1 MMRRH
6 LYLCTAIAA
15 LLAGSPAQAQYVD
28 RYKTSDRPQ
37 VEVNLDVLNEVQEQ
51 EYHARTDVVQEP
63 LPVSQPPVMPA
74 QTVEAIPEPVAQEI
88 VAPAAPV
95 QKRKLLKPVLTTPVV
110 QEDAPAEEEIAE
122 AAPDDA
128 PSTGITPDGEMPA
141 TQTIVKHVI
150 IRSYSPVDEMPVVQS
165 AAVDEIYRQ
174 SAMEDMA
181 DSITPAVHPT
191 PLPRRKPVMGEAK
204 AVVEEKPEPVR
215 MAALSV
221 KAAPEPAI
229 ADDVPVTQ
237 QKDEPKIEVA
247 ATEVAPEVKA
257 EEPKTVEA
265 EKPTEETPAPAVAE
279 TKAEAPKIEEAK
291 AEETPAPVQM
301 AQADIP
307 ATRVPQP
314 TRSRIVSQPPV
325 MKEQRLQPLLPRTT
339 PASKPIVSA
348 PPTVSAPVAPQRPA
362 TPVVPKMAAQP
373 VAPVAADPLPEAS
386 PAAPVEQ
393 ATPAVVETPAAPVEA
408 AAPRPSLEI
417 VAPPLADV
425 NAPSEPAEAAMP
437 VVPIIDDLTL
447 GFPGNSSDLNSESQR
462 KLDAVIAQMKG
473 MIEGRL
479 QVRGYA
485 AGEDGSQSSARRIAL
500 SRALAVRSYLMDK
513 GIKPTRVD
521 VKAAGSETDRQPL
534 DRVDLIFAR

>member
-37 VEVNLDVLNEVQEQ
+37 VEVNLDVLNEMQEQ

-74 QTVEAIPEPVAQEI
+74 QTVEAIPEPIAQEI

-95 QKRKLLKPVLTTPVV
+95 QKRKLLKPVLTTPVI
-110 QEDAPAEEEIAE
+110 QEEAPAEEEIAE
-122 AAPDDA
+122 AAADEA
-128 PSTGITPDGEMPA
+128 PSTGITPDGEMPP

-181 DSITPAVHPT
+181 ASITPAVHPT

-221 KAAPEPAI
+221 KAAPEPAV
-229 ADDVPVTQ
+229 ADDVPATQ

-257 EEPKTVEA
+257 EEPKTA
-265 EKPTEETPAPAVAE
+265 EPEPTPVVAE
-279 TKAEAPKIEEAK
+279 TKPEEPKVEEAK
-291 AEETPAPVQM
+291 AEEMPAPVQM

-307 ATRVPQP
+307 ATPAPQP
-314 TRSRIVSQPPV
+314 PRSRIVSQPPV

-348 PPTVSAPVAPQRPA
+348 PPTVSAPVAPQLPA

-373 VAPVAADPLPEAS
+373 VAPVATDPLPEAV

-393 ATPAVVETPAAPVEA
+393 AAPTVAAPVVETPAAPLEA

-437 VVPIIDDLTL
+437 VVPVIDDLTL